1 MLFRFKRLHG
11 VYRRKSLSF
20 PQFSYACPDVCSSM
34 TLIRFDDVSIAYGDH
49 PLLDKA
55 CLQLEPGERVC
66 LIGRNGAGK
75 STLLKAASDTI
86 QPDDGHIWRK
96 PGLKVGMLNQ
106 DLPVA
111 DSKRVYDVVASGLE
125 EVGQLLSDWHALSMN
140 IQTDADMKK
149 LERVQQQ
156 LEARDGWALQQR
168 VEQTIQKLQL
178 PADKTMGE
186 LSGGWR
192 RRVELARALVSE
204 PDLLLLDEPTNHLD
218 IITIAWLEQQL
229 KDFRGALLFIT
240 HDRSFLKALATR
252 ILELD
257 RGQLTSWDC
266 NYETYLER
274 KAHQLEVESEQN
286 ALFDKKLAQ
295 EEAWIR
301 QGIKARRTRNEG
313 RVRALKA
320 LREERR
326 NRREVQG
333 KADFSLESAERS
345 GKMVVEALNI
355 SKGFEGKPLVH
366 DFSFTLMRGDKVG
379 LIGANGVGKTTLLK
393 MLLGDLEP
401 GAGTIRHGTKM
412 EVAYFDQMRQQLD
425 LEKSV
430 IDNVSEGRER
440 ITINGESRHIISYLE
455 SFLFSPLRARTPVKA
470 LSGGERNRLLLA
482 RLFSKPANVLVLDE
496 PTNDLD
502 VETLELLESILVD
515 FTGTVLL
522 VSHDR
527 AFLDNVVSSSLV
539 FEGNGVVREYVGG
552 FEDWLRQ
559 GGSMQRL
566 AESGEIEK
574 PADKPVKKAEESTS
588 KPAASQ
594 KPAAG
599 KKLSYKLQRELDGL
613 PTEIEQLEEEQQTL
627 ENQTLEADFY
637 QKDQAEVARVL
648 ERLTE
653 IGTLIEAKM
662 DRWAELDELQ
672 NS

>member
-1 MLFRFKRLHG
+1 
-11 VYRRKSLSF
+11 
-20 PQFSYACPDVCSSM
+20 M

-75 STLLKAASDTI
+75 STLLKAASETI

-125 EVGQLLSDWHALSMN
+125 TVGQLLADWHELSMN

-149 LERVQQQ
+149 LERVQSQ

-168 VEQTIQKLQL
+168 IEQTIQKLQL

-192 RRVELARALVSE
+192 RRVELARALVSD

-274 KAHQLEVESEQN
+274 KAHQLEVEADQN

-295 EEAWIR
+295 EEVWIR

-320 LREERR
+320 LREERLERR
-326 NRREVQG
+326 NVQG
-333 KADFSLESAERS
+333 KATFSLDAAERS
-345 GKMVVEALNI
+345 GKLVVEAQNI

-430 IDNVSEGRER
+430 IDNVAEGRER

-455 SFLFSPLRARTPVKA
+455 SFLFSPQRARTPVKA

-515 FTGTVLL
+515 FPGTVLL

-566 AESGEIEK
+566 VESGEKVLKPTETQTAKETATPAQPK
-574 PADKPVKKAEESTS
+574 PAS
-588 KPAASQ
+588 
-594 KPAAG
+594 G

-613 PTEIEQLEEEQQTL
+613 PAEIEQLEEEQQTL
-627 ENQTLEADFY
+627 ENMTVEAGFY
-637 QKDQAEVARVL
+637 QKDQDEVSQVL
-648 ERLTE
+648 QRLTDLA
-653 IGTLIEAKM
+653 GLIEEKM
-662 DRWAELDELQ
+662 DRWAELEELK
-672 NS
+672 NG

>member
-1 MLFRFKRLHG
+1 
-11 VYRRKSLSF
+11 
-20 PQFSYACPDVCSSM
+20 M

-75 STLLKAASDTI
+75 STLLKAASETI

-125 EVGQLLSDWHALSMN
+125 TVGQLLADWHELSMN

-149 LERVQQQ
+149 LERVQSQ

-168 VEQTIQKLQL
+168 IEQTIQKLQL

-192 RRVELARALVSE
+192 RRVELARALVSD

-274 KAHQLEVESEQN
+274 KAHQLEVEAEQN

-295 EEAWIR
+295 EEVWIR

-320 LREERR
+320 LREERLERR
-326 NRREVQG
+326 NVQG
-333 KADFSLESAERS
+333 KATFSLDAAERS
-345 GKMVVEALNI
+345 GKLVVEAQNI

-430 IDNVSEGRER
+430 IDNVAEGRER

-455 SFLFSPLRARTPVKA
+455 SFLFSPQRARTPVKA

-515 FTGTVLL
+515 FPGTVLL

-566 AESGEIEK
+566 VESGEKVLK
-574 PADKPVKKAEESTS
+574 PTETQTAKETV
-588 KPAASQ
+588 ASAQ
-594 KPAAG
+594 PKSASG

-613 PTEIEQLEEEQQTL
+613 PAEIEQLEEEQQTL
-627 ENQTLEADFY
+627 ENLTAEAGFY
-637 QKDQAEVARVL
+637 QKDQDEVSQVL
-648 ERLTE
+648 QRLTDLA
-653 IGTLIEAKM
+653 GLIEEKM
-662 DRWAELDELQ
+662 DRWAELEELK
-672 NS
+672 NG

>member
-1 MLFRFKRLHG
+1 
-11 VYRRKSLSF
+11 
-20 PQFSYACPDVCSSM
+20 M

-125 EVGQLLSDWHALSMN
+125 TVGQLLADWHELSMN

-149 LERVQQQ
+149 LERVQSQ
-156 LEARDGWALQQR
+156 LEAMDGWALQQR

-274 KAHQLEVESEQN
+274 KAHQLEVEAEQN

-295 EEAWIR
+295 EEVWIR

-320 LREERR
+320 LREERLARR
-326 NRREVQG
+326 NVQG
-333 KADFSLESAERS
+333 KATFSLDAAERS
-345 GKMVVEALNI
+345 GKLVVEAQNI

-430 IDNVSEGRER
+430 IDNVAEGRER

-455 SFLFSPLRARTPVKA
+455 SFLFSPQRARTPVKA

-515 FTGTVLL
+515 FPGTVLL

-566 AESGEIEK
+566 VESGEKVLK
-574 PADKPVKKAEESTS
+574 PTETQTAKATVAPAQPKPTS
-588 KPAASQ
+588 
-594 KPAAG
+594 G

-613 PTEIEQLEEEQQTL
+613 PAEIEQLEEEQQTL
-627 ENQTLEADFY
+627 ENLTAEAGFY
-637 QKDQAEVARVL
+637 QKDQEEVAQVL
-648 ERLTE
+648 QRLTDLA
-653 IGTLIEAKM
+653 GLIEEKM
-662 DRWAELDELQ
+662 DRWAELEELK
-672 NS
+672 NG